1 MAPHEAKKEMSRMW
15 WYRYVIAWCGMGGLV
30 LATLGIDGALAGEQA
45 RQYRVAVLTHG
56 LTARPVLEGLQEELA
71 KLGFVAGKNVTLT
84 VEDTH
89 GVVPDLV
96 QRAARLA
103 AAEPD
108 VLVTVGTIHTT
119 AARKATDHVP
129 IVFTYVGDPLR
140 SGLVASYASSQ
151 NNLTGISVYSG
162 PLSGKRLEILQEI
175 APDIKRIL
183 ALVAAKESIA
193 ESSFQVLDE
202 TAKKLGIQ
210 VLRHDVTTREEIEQV
225 LRDTPTGSVDAI
237 FHVPSALMSGYIDLL
252 IQKARQEKLPLM
264 VHEDSMVEQGAL
276 ASYGANFRVMGA
288 QTAKLV
294 AKILKGAKPSE
305 IPIQT
310 PDKILLTINLTTAKA
325 IGLGLALS
333 VLERA
338 DHLVE

>member
-1 MAPHEAKKEMSRMW
+1 MQRTKRKTKSMRRNRFLRLWFAA
-15 WYRYVIAWCGMGGLV
+15 VV
-30 LATLGIDGALAGEQA
+30 LAVLALCVSVVLAGDQA
-45 RQYRVAVLTHG
+45 RHYQVAVFTNG
-56 LTARPVLEGLQEELA
+56 LTASPVLEGLQEGLA
-71 KLGFVAGKNVTLT
+71 QLGYVAGKNVTLII
-84 VEDTH
+84 EDTH
-89 GVVPDLV
+89 GAVSNLA
-96 QRAARLA
+96 QRAVRLTTA
-103 AAEPD
+103 KPD

-119 AARKATDHVP
+119 AARQATDHVP

-175 APDIKRIL
+175 APDAKRIL

-210 VLRHDVTTREEIEQV
+210 VLRRDVTTREEIEQV
-225 LRDTPTGSVDAI
+225 LRDTPTGAVDAI
-237 FHVPSALMSGYIDLL
+237 YHVPSALMSGYVDLL
-252 IQKARQEKLPLM
+252 IQKAKQEKLPLM

-276 ASYGANFRVMGA
+276 ASYGANFRLMGA

-305 IPIQT
+305 MPIQT
-310 PDKILLTINLTTAKA
+310 PDTMLLTINLTIAKA
-325 IGLGLALS
+325 IGLELPLS

-338 DHLVE
+338 DRLVE